1 MLIHPWD
8 GAISETE
15 WRNWLAGH
23 DVGQLAVDDPRITD
37 DPGIRI
43 AVLSCG
49 AGTVP
54 GRMIGRS

>member
-23 DVGQLAVDDPRITD
+23 GCRAAR
-37 DPGIRI
+37 R
-43 AVLSCG
+43 
-49 AGTVP
+49 
-54 GRMIGRS
+54 